1 MSEDVL
7 VLVDTSAWLEFFKR
21 GEGQVANAVYRL
33 VREDRAVLVG
43 SVLAELLQSARTEKE
58 KETLRQNLSTLR
70 YIEADRR
77 DWTVAGSLL
86 AKLRRKGV
94 HAPLTDALI
103 AVLSVRHNLA
113 ILTLDKHFAHFS
125 DMQWYT
131 VT

>member
-1 MSEDVL
+1 M
-7 VLVDTSAWLEFFKR
+7 
-21 GEGQVANAVYRL
+21 
-33 VREDRAVLVG
+33 
-43 SVLAELLQSARTEKE
+43 
-58 KETLRQNLSTLR
+58 
-70 YIEADRR
+70 
-77 DWTVAGSLL
+77 L

-125 DMQWYT
+125 DMQWYA

>member
-43 SVLAELLQSARTEKE
+43 PVLAELLQSARTEKE

-70 YIEADRR
+70 YVEADRR
-77 DWTVAGSLL
+77 DWTVAGSML

-125 DMQWYT
+125 DMQWYA